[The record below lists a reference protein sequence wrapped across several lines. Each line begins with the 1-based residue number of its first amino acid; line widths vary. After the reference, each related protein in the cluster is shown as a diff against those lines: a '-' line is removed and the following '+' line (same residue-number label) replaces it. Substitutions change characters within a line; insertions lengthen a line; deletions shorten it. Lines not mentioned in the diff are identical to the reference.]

1 MRRILRHAFATLAF
15 ARSLVVSPG
24 PAHAD
29 IFGGDLVELAA
40 ILSETISQGITL
52 GSQLTQLMNQVQMM
66 QTMLSRLDPASYNA
80 LLALITDTQLS
91 YNELVNGVNSIG
103 YTLQGVNA
111 DFKTTFPTD
120 FSKTAIADF
129 DAHYNQWQ
137 SQIWSSTLVAARAQ
151 SVLSTLRHNANSA
164 ASIMAS
170 SASAKGEVA
179 QLQAV
184 VQMLGVMQSQS
195 NSLIMSLAT
204 TGRVIATTASVSAS
218 ERQLAR
224 EKKKRSLQDYTK
236 RGAPVTVPNKLPDP
250 K

>member
-1 MRRILRHAFATLAF
+1 
-15 ARSLVVSPG
+15 
-24 PAHAD
+24 
-29 IFGGDLVELAA
+29 
-40 ILSETISQGITL
+40 
-52 GSQLTQLMNQVQMM
+52 M

-111 DFKTTFPTD
+111 DFKMTFPTD

-129 DAHYNQWQ
+129 DAHYGEWQ

-151 SVLSTLRHNANSA
+151 SVLSTLRHNADNA
-164 ASIMAS
+164 ANIMAN
-170 SASAKGEVA
+170 SASASGEVA

-204 TGRVIATTASVSAS
+204 TGRVIATNASVSAS

-224 EKKKRSLQDYTK
+224 EKKRRNLQNYTK
-236 RGAPVTVPNKLPDP
+236 RGAPVTIPNKLPDP